1 MTPKKIV
8 YGYIRSILD
17 GSEAKANFG
26 DFHIPENFSYQ
37 TLMPPIKDQ
46 GSEST
51 CVCQTLT
58 GMLDVQRN
66 AKNNIANKSNNFSI
80 YELYDQRSNKPQD
93 GMMIKEALSILRH
106 KGLNDEKIDNYA
118 LVTSIESAKQAI
130 VSNGPL
136 AIGMMVYNNG
146 TDKYWIN
153 RGTCLGGHCTMLVG
167 YNANGFVMR
176 NSWGIS
182 YGDGGYILLPYND
195 FEKYC
200 LECWTITL

>member
-1 MTPKKIV
+1 MKLETIV
-8 YGYIRSILD
+8 CGYVPSKLD
-17 GSEAKANFG
+17 GTEIKAEFG
-26 DFHIPENFSYQ
+26 EFHIPSSFSYQ
-37 TLMPPIKDQ
+37 PLMPPVRDQ

-66 AKNNIANKSNNFSI
+66 SKNDVSNKCNNFSI
-80 YELYDQRSNKPQD
+80 YELYNQRSNKPQN

-106 KGLNDEKIDNYA
+106 KGLNGEKIDNYA
-118 LVTSIESAKQAI
+118 LVTNSTIAKQAMI
-130 VSNGPL
+130 ANGPL

-146 TDKYWIN
+146 SDEYWKPK
-153 RGTCLGGHCTMLVG
+153 GQCMGGHCTMLVG
-167 YNANGFVMR
+167 YNEDGFIMR
-176 NSWGIS
+176 NSWGLV
-182 YGDGGYILLPYND
+182 YGTNGYIKLPFED

>member
-1 MTPKKIV
+1 MIPKKNV
-8 YGYIRSILD
+8 YGYIQSILD
-17 GSEAKANFG
+17 GSETKANFG
-26 DFHIPENFSYQ
+26 DFHIPEIFSYQ
-37 TLMPPIKDQ
+37 PLMPPIKDQ
-46 GSEST
+46 GTEST

-58 GMLDVQRN
+58 GMLDVQKN
-66 AKNNIANKSNNFSI
+66 AKNSIANKSNNFSI
-80 YELYDQRSNKPQD
+80 YELYDQRSNKPQE

-106 KGLNDEKIDNYA
+106 RGLNDEKIDNYA
-118 LVTSIESAKQAI
+118 LVTSIEAAKQAI

-153 RGTCLGGHCTMLVG
+153 RGDCLGGHCTMLVG

-176 NSWGIS
+176 NSWGTS
-182 YGDGGYILLPYND
+182 YGDNGYILLPYND